1 MTAYTSTQSGAFN
14 SAATWGGGG
23 SPSAAGDTFNIA
35 AGHTVTYAADVNS
48 GNDGFGDSYIYGI
61 LVHNKKMHMNGRLY
75 IKGGGTLHQT
85 SGSEILFKG
94 ATNDTHGLWHEN
106 ETNANWIAEGTDGMF
121 SVALN
126 GATDAES
133 TVLQLDSGA
142 ASRFAVGEWI
152 AVFENN
158 GNTKRTDDGSPAAF
172 RDEGF
177 WIHDVDVSN
186 DRLYFKRYVG
196 PEDVTITSIDSDDNG
211 DSTTMTLSN
220 AKKFS
225 VGQAVI
231 FGTGSNRNVTT
242 ITATNYSRNEI
253 TVAAISGTTS
263 SGTGI
268 YYTGTEKH
276 HVDNSKVRKVA
287 TVTTAASNGGTNT
300 ITVAHSVGFAANDE
314 IWVEARSECGASG
327 GTADTD
333 DIIHNTYSGV
343 HTIASVNTTN
353 HTITLDS
360 NLPYNVVN
368 GALVTR
374 LTRDIVVG
382 AQTLGTDK
390 PYYYLEFQSSFTRK
404 LILKDVYFR
413 GVCSSNNN
421 IYSGVV
427 FRGYAS
433 TNDGANGDGGD
444 TDGNDWNANTTALP
458 VSVSIEYIKS
468 DRQPYIEGISA
479 LFNGDGYNRDHS
491 GLWLWDSF
499 SFKIRCGVVIRSRD
513 GLHGYYDPNQCYYN
527 CIAAESRYRGI
538 RGHGH
543 HDRTEYGYC
552 YLSRCER
559 GIHLQDMYDPG
570 IGFHDIICDASSQY
584 SLYMYTSAATHGG
597 LYNIRMT
604 GSRYGVLTERNGTDI
619 LLHRSCLK
627 LATSYEQV
635 DPAGQMLYAGASRGG
650 HFGLSGFRV
659 PRIIFSE
666 YDNECDRVKYYT
678 YHMVYEWDDT
688 EGAYKIRRRSNS
700 SGQPMI
706 ADVIYVPPSV
716 EMKARITMRGV
727 SGFSGTRPYAFAA
740 TAHSRR
746 NVAENLMGTTSE
758 FQTFV
763 GGGVIQSQ
771 FSSTFDSGYENE
783 DITVTA
789 KPYGRLIQVGM
800 YSSSSN
806 ATEGFYMK
814 PIKVVFSNTSKNPE
828 MGKLHHATTTA
839 GLIKISD
846 SLDDVVI
853 RLGGGLT

>member
-1 MTAYTSTQSGAFN
+1 MTAYTSTQTGAFN
-14 SAATWGGGG
+14 ASATWGGGG

-35 AGHTVTYAADVNS
+35 AGHTVTYSADVNS

-75 IKGGGTLHQT
+75 IKGGGGTLHQK

-94 ATNDTHGLWHEN
+94 ATNDTHGLFHEN
-106 ETNANWIAEGTDGMF
+106 EANAHYIAEGTDGMY
-121 SVALN
+121 APLLN
-126 GATDAES
+126 GAQDAGS
-133 TVLQLDSGA
+133 TVLQLDA
-142 ASRFAVGEWI
+142 PNVANRFGVGEWI
-152 AVFENN
+152 AVFNHN
-158 GNTKRTDDGSPAAF
+158 GNTTRSNDSSPAPYQ
-172 RDEGF
+172 DEGF
-177 WIHDVDVSN
+177 WIHDIDATN

-196 PEDVTITSIDSDDNG
+196 PEDVTITEVRGTIL
-211 DSTTMTLSN
+211 TLSN

-231 FGTGSNRNVTT
+231 FGTGNNRNVTT
-242 ITATNYSRNEI
+242 ITATNYSANEV
-253 TVAAISGTTS
+253 TVAAISGTTA

-268 YYTGTEKH
+268 FYTGTEKYH
-276 HVDNSKVRKVA
+276 ADNSKVRKVA

-300 ITVAHSVGFAANDE
+300 ITVAHSIGFVANDE

-327 GTADTD
+327 GTADDD
-333 DIIHNTYSGV
+333 DITYNTYSGV
-343 HTIASVNTTN
+343 HTISSVNTTN

-360 NLPYNVVN
+360 NLPYNVVE

-382 AQTLGTDK
+382 AQVLGTDK
-390 PYYYLEFQSSFTRK
+390 PYYYLEHTSSFTRK

-421 IYSGVV
+421 VYSGVV

-433 TNDGANGDGGD
+433 TNDGTNGDGGD
-444 TDGNDWNANTTALP
+444 INGDNWNANTTALP
-458 VSVSIEYIKS
+458 VSVTVPYIKS
-468 DRQPYIEGISA
+468 DRQPYIEGITS

-491 GLWLWDSF
+491 GLWLWDAF

-538 RGHGH
+538 RAHGH

-559 GIHLQDMYDPG
+559 AIHIQDMYDPG
-570 IGFHDIICDASSQY
+570 VGFHDIIADASNEY
-584 SLYMYTSAATHGG
+584 SLYMYAGAAPILHGG

-604 GSRYGVLTERNGTDI
+604 GSRYGVLTERNGADAT
-619 LLHRSCLK
+619 LQRSCLK
-627 LATSYEQV
+627 LATAYETA
-635 DPAGQMLYAGASRGG
+635 DPAGQMLYAGSSRSG
-650 HFGLSGFRV
+650 HFGLSGYRV
-659 PRIIFSE
+659 QRYVFTE
-666 YDNECDRVKYYT
+666 YDNICDKVVYYS
-678 YHMVYEWDDT
+678 YHMKYEWDED
-688 EGAYKIRRRSNS
+688 EVAYKIRRRSNS
-700 SGQPMI
+700 SGYPFI
-706 ADVIYVPPSV
+706 AEVVYVPPNV
-716 EMKARITMRGV
+716 EMKARVTMKGV

-740 TAHSRR
+740 TAHARR
-746 NVAENLMGTTSE
+746 GWGENLSGTTSE

-763 GGGVIQSQ
+763 GGGIITSQ
-771 FSSTFDSGYENE
+771 FSSTFDSAYENE
-783 DITVTA
+783 DLTVTA
-789 KPYGRLIQVGM
+789 KPYGRYIQVGM
-800 YSSSSN
+800 WSNSSN

-814 PIKVVFSNTSKNPE
+814 PIKVVLSNTSNNPE
-828 MGKLHHATTTA
+828 MSKLHDTITNT
-839 GLIKISD
+839 GLLKISS
-846 SLDDVVI
+846 SLDDVKI

>member
-1 MTAYTSTQSGAFN
+1 MTAYTSTQSGPFN
-14 SAATWGGGG
+14 ASFVWGGGG
-23 SPSAAGDTFNIA
+23 TPSAAGDTFNIA
-35 AGHTVTYAADVNS
+35 AGHTVTYSSDVNS
-48 GNDGFGDSYIYGI
+48 GNEGFGDSYIYGT

-75 IKGGGTLHQT
+75 IKGGGTLHSK
-85 SGSEILFKG
+85 SGSEILFHG
-94 ATNDTHGLWHEN
+94 TTNETHGLYHEN
-106 ETNANWIAEGTDGMF
+106 EANANWIAEGTDGMF
-121 SVALN
+121 CFLLV
-126 GATDAES
+126 GDHDAES
-133 TVLQLDSGA
+133 TVLQAQSG
-142 ASRFAVGEWI
+142 STTKLSVGEWI

-158 GNTKRTDDGSPAAF
+158 GNTKRSDDASPAAF
-172 RDEGF
+172 KDEGF
-177 WIHDVDVSN
+177 WIHDLDTAN
-186 DRLYFKRYVG
+186 DRIYFKRYVG
-196 PEDVTITSIDSDDNG
+196 PEDVTITSVQG
-211 DSTTMTLSN
+211 TTLTLSN

-242 ITATNYSRNEI
+242 ISATNYSKNQV
-253 TVAAISGTTS
+253 TVAAITGTTA

-268 YYTGTEKH
+268 YYTGTEKR
-276 HVDNSKVRKVA
+276 HVNNSRIRKVA

-300 ITVAHSVGFAANDE
+300 ITVGHSINFLVDDE

-333 DIIHNTYSGV
+333 DINHDAYSGV
-343 HTIASVNTTN
+343 HTISSIDTNN

-382 AQTLGTDK
+382 AQVLGTDK
-390 PYYYLEFQSSFTRK
+390 PYYYLEHTSSFTRK

-421 IYSGVV
+421 VYSGVV

-433 TNDGANGDGGD
+433 TNDGANSDGGD
-444 TDGNDWNANTTALP
+444 IDGDSWNANTTALP
-458 VSVSIEYIKS
+458 VSVSISYIKS
-468 DRQPYIEGISA
+468 DRQPYIEGITS

-491 GLWLWDSF
+491 GLWLWDAF

-538 RGHGH
+538 RAHGH

-559 GIHLQDMYDPG
+559 GIHIQDIYDAG

-584 SLYMYTSAATHGG
+584 SLYMYTASTLHGG

-604 GSRYGVLTERNGTDI
+604 GSRYGVLTERNGNDI

-627 LATSYEQV
+627 LATAYEQV
-635 DPAGQMLYAGASRGG
+635 DPTGQMLYAGSSRGG
-650 HFGLSGFRV
+650 HFGLSGYRV
-659 PRIIFSE
+659 PRFVFAE
-666 YDNECDRVKYYT
+666 YDNEHDKVKYYT
-678 YHMVYEWDDT
+678 YHMVYEWDDA

-700 SGQPMI
+700 SGLPMV
-706 ADVIYVPPSV
+706 ADVIYVPPNV

-746 NVAENLMGTTSE
+746 NVADNLMGTTSE

-763 GGGVIQSQ
+763 GGGVITSQ

-789 KPYGRLIQVGM
+789 VPYGRLIQVGM

-814 PIKVVFSNTSKNPE
+814 PIKVVLNNTSKNPE
-828 MGKLHHATTTA
+828 MGKIHHTTTTA